1 MYVCECIYTHK
12 YTYRY
17 EITEPEEEQQ
27 ISSPGD
33 FEADFFKV
41 IRAHFQAH

>member
-1 MYVCECIYTHK
+1 MYVCVYI
-12 YTYRY
+12 YRY